1 MLLMQNL
8 KKHLFQKIYP
18 KDLET
23 INGIKFTWREIDI
36 VAFMVHGK
44 STKKI
49 ASFLS
54 ISPRTVENHV
64 RNIMMK
70 IECNSREAIVDFVEK
85 SIEEGKDIALEIEV
99 KGAMQIKKK
108 IKDAILIF
116 ILPPSIEELK
126 SRLIRRNTES
136 REVIERRLSIV
147 DSEFAAIKEFD
158 YNIVNDNL
166 NEALQKLESVII
178 AERCKV
184 K

>member
-1 MLLMQNL
+1 MQNL
-8 KKHLFQKIYP
+8 KKHLFPKIYP

-85 SIEEGKDIALEIEV
+85 SQEVQLLKKYYSNLRIEV
-99 KGAMQIKKK
+99 VFRECLKEISALIKKDK
-108 IKDAILIF
+108 SSCKLLY
-116 ILPPSIEELK
+116 LPGEF
-126 SRLIRRNTES
+126 NTE
-136 REVIERRLSIV
+136 ERNQILATYLKLAGFNV
-147 DSEFAAIKEFD
+147 VSESIKE
-158 YNIVNDNL
+158 
-166 NEALQKLESVII
+166 K
-178 AERCKV
+178 K
-184 K
+184 